1 MKSRVFGFPQMTAFV
16 IAAMIGTGV
25 FTSLGMQVKAI
36 PSVPAIILLWI
47 VGGIASLT
55 GALAYAELGAAQPRS
70 GGEYHLLGT
79 IYTPT
84 LGFIAGVATLVAGLA
99 APIALSAVAFGKYAQ
114 NLVSLPEPVFTVGV
128 ILLATVVHSVNVRF
142 GAALHS
148 GVTYFNV
155 GLILVFIV
163 FAFLAPQPAPSL
175 VPTANDFS
183 LILTPAYAVSFVFVS
198 YAYLGWNTSVYVIDE
213 IKDVQ
218 KTLPRSVITGVIVVT
233 ALYVVLNYAFL
244 KVASIPALAGK
255 LDVGY
260 IAAKGMFGER
270 GALVMSALI
279 ALVLLASV
287 SSYTVLG
294 PRVWNVMGEDYAFV
308 RFAAV
313 KNKHGV
319 AVRAFWLQAA
329 IAITIVLTSSFEAIL
344 IYTGFLLN
352 VFNMLAVVGVIIL
365 RWKYPAM
372 PRPYKVWGYPVT
384 PLLFAVISFWMAAS
398 VVVERPKESL
408 AVLATFALGF
418 LLNIGRTKRDANT
431 PEEPHQS

>member
-25 FTSLGMQVKAI
+25 FTSLGLQVKAI
-36 PSVPAIILLWI
+36 PSVPAVILLWI
-47 VGGIASLT
+47 VGGVASLT
-55 GALAYAELGAAQPRS
+55 GALAYAELGAAHPRS

-114 NLVSLPEPVFTVGV
+114 NLIALPEPVFTVGV
-128 ILLATVVHSVNVRF
+128 ILLATIVHSVNVRV

-148 GVTYFNV
+148 AVTYFNV
-155 GLILVFIV
+155 ALILVFIV
-163 FAFLAPQPAPSL
+163 AAFLAPTPAPSL
-175 VPTANDFS
+175 IPTASDFS
-183 LILTPAYAVSFVFVS
+183 LIITPAYAVSFVFVS

-218 KTLPRSVITGVIVVT
+218 KNLPRSVITGVFVVT
-233 ALYVVLNYAFL
+233 ALYVVLNYSFL
-244 KVASIPALAGK
+244 KVASIQALSGK

-260 IAAKGMFGER
+260 IAAQGMFAER

-287 SSYTVLG
+287 SSYAVLG
-294 PRVWNVMGEDYAFV
+294 PRVWNVMGEDYTLL

-319 AVRAFWLQAA
+319 AVRAFWLQAV

-365 RWKYPAM
+365 RRKHPEL

-384 PLLFAVISFWMAAS
+384 PLIFATISFWMAAS

-418 LLNIGRTKRDANT
+418 LLNIGRTKRDAT
-431 PEEPHQS
+431 IPEESHQS

>member
-25 FTSLGMQVKAI
+25 FTSLGLQVKSI
-36 PSVPAIILLWI
+36 PSAPAVLLLWV

-55 GALAYAELGAAQPRS
+55 GALAYAELGAAHPRS

-84 LGFIAGVATLVAGLA
+84 LGFIAGIATLVAGLA

-114 NLVSLPEPVFTVGV
+114 NIIPLPESVFTVGV
-128 ILLATVVHSVNVRF
+128 IVLTTIVHSVNVRM
-142 GAALHS
+142 GSLLQS
-148 GVTYFNV
+148 GVTYFNIA
-155 GLILVFIV
+155 LILVFIGA
-163 FAFLAPQPAPSL
+163 AFLAPTPAPSL
-175 VPTANDFS
+175 SFTVQDWS
-183 LILTPAYAVSFVFVS
+183 LVLTPGYAVAFVYVS

-218 KTLPRSVITGVIVVT
+218 KTLPRSVITGVVVVT
-233 ALYVVLNYAFL
+233 VLYVVLNYAFL
-244 KVASIPALAGK
+244 KAASLPVLAGK

-260 IAAKGMFGER
+260 IAAQGIFAER
-270 GALVMSALI
+270 GAVVMSALI

-287 SSYTVLG
+287 SSYSVLG
-294 PRVWNVMGEDYAFV
+294 PRVWNVMGEDYALF

-319 AVRAFWLQAA
+319 AVHAFWLQAA

-365 RWKYPAM
+365 RRKHPEL

-384 PLLFAVISFWMAAS
+384 PIIFAAISFWMAAS

-408 AVLATFALGF
+408 AVLATFAVGF
-418 LLNIGRTKRDANT
+418 ALNARKGAQNK
-431 PEEPHQS
+431 PPLQQE

>member
-1 MKSRVFGFPQMTAFV
+1 MKSRVFNFPQTTAFV

-25 FTSLGMQVKAI
+25 FTSLGMQIKAI
-36 PSVPAIILLWI
+36 PSVPAVLLLWI
-47 VGGIASLT
+47 VGGVASLT

-70 GGEYHLLGT
+70 GGEYHLLTT

-84 LGFIAGVATLVAGLA
+84 LGFIAGLATLVAGLA

-114 NLVSLPEPVFTVGV
+114 NLVPLPEPIFSVGV
-128 ILLATVVHSVNVRF
+128 ILLATIIHSVNVRV
-142 GAALHS
+142 GSVLHS
-148 GVTYFNV
+148 GVTYFNIT
-155 GLILVFIV
+155 LILVFIAAAF
-163 FAFLAPQPAPSL
+163 FAPTPSPSL
-175 VPTANDFS
+175 AFTAQDWS
-183 LILTPAYAVSFVFVS
+183 LVLSPAYAVSFVYVS
-198 YAYLGWNTSVYVIDE
+198 YAFLGWNTSVYVIDE

-218 KTLPRSVITGVIVVT
+218 KTLPRSVITGVVVVT
-233 ALYVVLNYAFL
+233 VLYVVLNYAFL
-244 KVASIPALAGK
+244 KAAPLNALSGK

-260 IAAKGMFGER
+260 IAAQGIFG
-270 GALVMSALI
+270 AQSATVMSALI

-287 SSYTVLG
+287 SSYSVLG
-294 PRVWNVMGEDYAFV
+294 PRVWNVMGEDYALF

-329 IAITIVLTSSFEAIL
+329 IAVTIVLTSSFEAIL

-365 RWKYPAM
+365 RRKYPDL

-384 PLLFAVISFWMAAS
+384 PLIFAAISFWMAAS
-398 VVVERPKESL
+398 VIVERPKESL

-418 LLNIGRTKRDANT
+418 VLNLRKGKKNGVT
-431 PEEPHQS
+431 EQ